1 MKLTS
6 WRRKKSAP
14 TIVMFFALA
23 VIGLGAAVVSTLATS
38 SKVQAQIGSNEVLVD
53 KGSQYLPRVAPL
65 VMVCKVKA
73 DQTVPPWLGS
83 ALPAFTFKFL
93 PDACR

>member
-23 VIGLGAAVVSTLATS
+23 VIGLGVTLVSSIATS
-38 SKVQAQIGSNEVLVD
+38 SNVQAQIGSNETLVD
-53 KGSQYLPRVAPL
+53 KGSQLFLEGFVLL
-65 VMVCKVKA
+65 VMV
-73 DQTVPPWLGS
+73 QTGGS
-83 ALPAFTFKFL
+83 DGPTDGVAFSDILSQKL
-93 PDACR
+93 RS